1 MNDSGDAVASCD
13 SGTLGKYDEE
23 PLSDVSDPKTKSS
36 RIANKKFLVR
46 EQNDLIVLSEVFK
59 SEERIL
65 ILRYVGLR
73 ASVTVQAVA
82 DGTGRSKGFVS
93 QYLNM
98 LVEEQLLTRNH
109 RAFIRE
115 DSALWR
121 SIKRLL
127 NLDLLRP
134 HVTLPAWVDGIG
146 IFGSWAEGTNTTE
159 SDLDLWILVS
169 RYDPDLEIC
178 AAELDQEIA
187 RYTGCE
193 VNSFLLTPDKL
204 RHLKEHDQ
212 PFYTSL
218 KRGYLTLQGEDLE
231 FA

>member
-1 MNDSGDAVASCD
+1 MIWIVEVYHSPECSQ
-13 SGTLGKYDEE
+13 
-23 PLSDVSDPKTKSS
+23 
-36 RIANKKFLVR
+36 IANKMFLVR
-46 EQNDLIVLSEVFK
+46 EQNDHIVLSGLFK

-65 ILRYVGLR
+65 VLRYVGLR

-82 DGTGRSKGFVS
+82 DATGRSKGFVS

-98 LVEEQLLTRNH
+98 LVDEELLTRDH

-115 DSALWR
+115 DSVYWR

-134 HVTLPAWVDGIG
+134 HVTLPAWAEGIG
-146 IFGSWAEGTNTTE
+146 IYGSWAEGTNTTE
-159 SDLDLWILVS
+159 SDLDVWILVS
-169 RYDPDLEIC
+169 RYDPDLEIR

-187 RYTGCE
+187 QYAGCE
-193 VNSFLLTPDKL
+193 VNSLLLTPDKL
-204 RHLKEHDQ
+204 CHLKEHDQ

-218 KRGYLTLQGEDLE
+218 KRGFLTLHGEDLE

>member
-1 MNDSGDAVASCD
+1 V
-13 SGTLGKYDEE
+13 
-23 PLSDVSDPKTKSS
+23 LSD
-36 RIANKKFLVR
+36 
-46 EQNDLIVLSEVFK
+46 VFK

-93 QYLNM
+93 RYLTL
-98 LVEEQLLTRNH
+98 LVDEQLLTRNH

-115 DSALWR
+115 DSVYWR

-134 HVTLPAWVDGIG
+134 HITLPAWAEGIG
-146 IFGSWAEGTNTTE
+146 LYGSWAEGTNTTE

-169 RYDPDLEIC
+169 RYDPDLEIR

-187 RYTGCE
+187 QYAGCE
-193 VNSFLLTPDKL
+193 VNSLLLTPDKL
-204 RHLKEHDQ
+204 RHLREHDQ
-212 PFYTSL
+212 PFYTGL
-218 KRGYLTLQGEDLE
+218 KGGYLTLHGEDLE
-231 FA
+231 SA